1 MRRRLTAPWSCA
13 VAVALALASSPRT
26 LRAQRL
32 FTLGLGGGV
41 SVPQGDLHNGA
52 NTGWNAL
59 GTLILSTPMQPL
71 GLRADV
77 AYNQFPF
84 TATTQSVV
92 GGSGNQ
98 NVGSLT
104 ANATYRLPTPG
115 TPISPHL
122 IAGVGAY
129 RTDCSL
135 GACGAVTHF
144 GWNVGLGTKLYVL
157 GFRSFVEARYHRTH
171 ANGSSVNY
179 FPVTIGVMF

>member
-1 MRRRLTAPWSCA
+1 MRRSTTALG
-13 VAVALALASSPRT
+13 VFLALCIPRIVP
-26 LRAQRL
+26 AQRL
-32 FTLGLGGGV
+32 VTLGLGGGV
-41 SVPQGDLHNGA
+41 SIPQGDLSSGA
-52 NTGWNAL
+52 RAGWNAL
-59 GTLILSTPMQPL
+59 GTLVVSTPMQPL

-77 AYNQFPF
+77 AYTQFHVS
-84 TATTQSVV
+84 ATTP
-92 GGSGNQ
+92 GGLRTGHQ
-98 NVGSLT
+98 RVGSLT

-122 IAGVGAY
+122 IAGLGAY

-135 GACGAVTHF
+135 GGCEADTHF

-179 FPVTIGVMF
+179 FPVTVGLMF

>member
-1 MRRRLTAPWSCA
+1 MRRWITAVC
-13 VAVALALASSPRT
+13 VLLALCIPRV

-32 FTLGLGGGV
+32 ITLGLGGGV
-41 SVPQGDLHNGA
+41 TIPQGELSSGA

-59 GTLILSTPMQPL
+59 GTLIISTPMQPL

-77 AYNQFPF
+77 AYNQLPF
-84 TATTQSVV
+84 SAATKSVL
-92 GGSGNQ
+92 GTGNQ
-98 NVGSLT
+98 RIGSVT

-129 RTDCSL
+129 RMDCSV
-135 GACGAVTHF
+135 GTACQAVTHF
-144 GWNVGLGTKLYVL
+144 GWNVGLGTKLYVI
-157 GFRSFVEARYHRTH
+157 GFRSFVEVRYHRTN

-179 FPVTIGVMF
+179 FPVTLGFII